1 MLCRG
6 YWREQFGVEAGGQ
19 ASKLIFRENDLGCG
33 FDVAS
38 AGLADELDA
47 GGKERGIENNC
58 KVFGYHNWCPFI
70 EMGKMLLVA

>member
-1 MLCRG
+1 MP
-6 YWREQFGVEAGGQ
+6 
-19 ASKLIFRENDLGCG
+19 KGCG